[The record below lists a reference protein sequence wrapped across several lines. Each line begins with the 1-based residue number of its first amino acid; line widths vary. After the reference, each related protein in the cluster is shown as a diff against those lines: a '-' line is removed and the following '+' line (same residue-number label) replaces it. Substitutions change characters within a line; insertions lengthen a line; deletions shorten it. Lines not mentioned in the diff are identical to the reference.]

1 MLGTHALIP
10 VASLAEAK
18 SRLRSTLSESQ
29 TSRLVLC
36 MLEDVSSVLLRH
48 KRILATSVVSPDN
61 QVLDFASSLGLLT
74 IKEEGASGLNSALA
88 AATEFLIQS
97 YDAPSCIVLPVD
109 IPLLQESSVTGAFE
123 AAEEER
129 GQVVVAARSSNGGT
143 NLLLRAPCDVIRPSF
158 GIGSFST
165 HQKVSIAKG
174 VRFKEWASQDT
185 ALDIDTP
192 TDLMQFRKIGK
203 NTRTF
208 EFLEDVFAGV

>member
-61 QVLDFASSLGLLT
+61 QVLDFASSLGVLT
-74 IKEEGASGLNSALA
+74 IKEEGTSGLNSAIT
-88 AATEFLIQS
+88 AATDLLVQS
-97 YDAPSCIVLPVD
+97 YDATSCIVLPVD
-109 IPLLQESSVTGAFE
+109 IALLEESSVTGVLE

-129 GQVVVAARSSNGGT
+129 GEVVVAVRSSNGGT

-158 GIGSFST
+158 GPGSFSA
-165 HQKVSIAKG
+165 HQKVSLAKG
-174 VRFKEWASQDT
+174 VEFKEWTSQDT
-185 ALDIDTP
+185 TLDIDTP
-192 TDLMQFRKIGK
+192 ADLDQFRKIGK
-203 NTRTF
+203 STRTL
-208 EFLEDVFAGV
+208 EFLEDVLAGV